1 MPSTWSFRK
10 KSLAPNFGIEQE
22 YGLCFCIQICI
33 LNHNKMSS
41 VTTAEI
47 WYMHQHIFESIKQ
60 TKWAKLVLLL
70 ISHVKWKDSCST
82 FLKVH
87 DPKLQLCFLYM
98 LLQHSYSR
106 HCFSLS
112 KKTCNSCFLLIKFN
126 VINLFA
132 HRLFLTITTKNCNIL
147 TI

>member
-1 MPSTWSFRK
+1 
-10 KSLAPNFGIEQE
+10 
-22 YGLCFCIQICI
+22 
-33 LNHNKMSS
+33 
-41 VTTAEI
+41 
-47 WYMHQHIFESIKQ
+47 MHQHIFESIKQ

-147 TI
+147 TIYSLLHESFVIEHYKSNTFNQIKSIEMFIYNF

>member
-1 MPSTWSFRK
+1 
-10 KSLAPNFGIEQE
+10 
-22 YGLCFCIQICI
+22 
-33 LNHNKMSS
+33 
-41 VTTAEI
+41 
-47 WYMHQHIFESIKQ
+47 MHQHIFESIKQ

-70 ISHVKWKDSCST
+70 TSHVKWKDSCST

-87 DPKLQLCFLYM
+87 NPKLQLCFLYM

-132 HRLFLTITTKNCNIL
+132 HRLFLTITTKSCNIL
-147 TI
+147 TISSLLRESFVIEHYKSNTFNQIKSIEMFIYNF